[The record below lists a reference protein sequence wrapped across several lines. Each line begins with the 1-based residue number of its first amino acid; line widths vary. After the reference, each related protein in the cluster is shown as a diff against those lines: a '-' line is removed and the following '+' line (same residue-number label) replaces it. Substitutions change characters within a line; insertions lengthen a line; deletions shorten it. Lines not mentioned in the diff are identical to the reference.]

1 MTTPTPADAGKRL
14 RDAGIVAFDTGALTR
29 IAGLLSQSAGALASP
44 KSQCD
49 TINGYVEGGAAEFAS
64 TYEPVPTP
72 YSDVAES
79 LTAVTTLIQ
88 DELTAVIDQLTQDS
102 AGLTWLAEAH
112 TDGEGASTAKVEGV
126 DAAKAGTYT

>member
-14 RDAGIVAFDTGALTR
+14 RDAGIVAFDTGALTS
-29 IAGLLSQSAGALASP
+29 IAGSLSQSAGALVAP
-44 KSQCD
+44 KSQCE
-49 TINGYVEGGAAEFAS
+49 TINGYVEGGTAEFAS

-72 YSDVAES
+72 YEAVAES

-88 DELTAVIDQLTQDS
+88 GELDAVIDQLTQDS

-112 TDGEGASTAKVEGV
+112 TDGEAEAHTKVESV

>member
-1 MTTPTPADAGKRL
+1 MTAPTPADAGKRL
-14 RDAGIVAFDTGALTR
+14 ADAGIVAFDTNALTS
-29 IAGLLSQSAGALASP
+29 IAGQLSQSAAALASP

-49 TINGYVEGGAAEFAS
+49 TINGYVEGGAKEFSA

-72 YSDVAES
+72 YDAVSES

-88 DELTAVIDQLTQDS
+88 GELDAVIDQLTQDS

-112 TDGEGASTAKVEGV
+112 TDGEAEAHTKVESV

>member
-1 MTTPTPADAGKRL
+1 MTAPTPADAGKRL
-14 RDAGIVAFDTGALTR
+14 ADAGIVAFDTNALTT
-29 IAGLLSQSAGALASP
+29 IAGQLSQSAAALASP

-49 TINGYVEGGAAEFAS
+49 TINGYVEGGAAEFVS

-72 YSDVAES
+72 YADVAES

-88 DELTAVIDQLTQDS
+88 GELDAVIDQLTQDAS
-102 AGLTWLAEAH
+102 GLTWLAEAH
-112 TDGEGASTAKVEGV
+112 TDGEAESTTKVESV

>member
-1 MTTPTPADAGKRL
+1 MTAPTPADSGKRL
-14 RDAGIVAFDTGALTR
+14 ADAGIVAFDTNALTS
-29 IAGLLSQSAGALASP
+29 IAGQLSQSAAALESP

-49 TINGYVEGGAAEFAS
+49 TITGYVQGGAKEFIG

-72 YSDVAES
+72 YDAVAES

-88 DELTAVIDQLTQDS
+88 GELDVVIEQLTQDS

-112 TDGEGASTAKVEGV
+112 TDGEAESTTTVESI